1 MNSSV
6 HTDNKGIDILILYK
20 GRAQELDGTA
30 FAAEALY
37 PIKFKQSGKTFLH
50 YNGNNGFFFVNATK
64 IYHFKVKNS
73 EIKGYALCL
82 GTVSKDF
89 TINNMKKKLK
99 GIVNFFSFDSN
110 PIDTNDIIGNDI
122 I

>member
-37 PIKFKQSGKTFLH
+37 PIKFTQSGKTFLH
-50 YNGNNGFFFVNATK
+50 YNESNGFFFANATK
-64 IYHFKVKNS
+64 TYQFKVKNS

-89 TINNMKKKLK
+89 TINNMKKKIK
-99 GIVNFFSFDSN
+99 RNCKFFFF
-110 PIDTNDIIGNDI
+110 
-122 I
+122 